1 MSDID
6 HPDVNPDLPDW
17 IRDHIQQYLD
27 SGGTEGHLWNGV
39 PTLLLTTL
47 GRRSGR
53 WQLLPLI
60 YGQDGDRLV
69 LVASK
74 GGHPSHPAW
83 YLNLDA
89 HPEVGVQVGAAR
101 FAATARTARGDE
113 RARLWAV
120 MRGIWP
126 QYDDYQAATDREI
139 PVVVLERSATERDA

>member
-1 MSDID
+1 VSDID

-17 IRDHIQQYLD
+17 IRDHIHQYLD

-89 HPEVGVQVGAAR
+89 HPEVGVQVGGER
-101 FAATARTARGDE
+101 FAATARTARRDE

-126 QYDDYQAATDREI
+126 KYDDYQAATDREI
-139 PVVVLERSATERDA
+139 PVVVLERNATARDA